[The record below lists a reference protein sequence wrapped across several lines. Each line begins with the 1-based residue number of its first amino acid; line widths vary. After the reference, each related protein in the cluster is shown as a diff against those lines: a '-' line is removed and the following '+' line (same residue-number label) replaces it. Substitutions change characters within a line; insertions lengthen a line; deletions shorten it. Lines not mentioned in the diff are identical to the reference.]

1 MQQGNEQIRVWDPLV
16 RIGHWTLVSAFFLAY
31 LTEDELL
38 TQHVWAGYV
47 VAAVVLVRI
56 TWGFVGKRHAR
67 FRDFVR
73 GPGTTLRYLG
83 DIGRS
88 RAKRY
93 LGHNPAGGAMILAL
107 LASLLVTTY
116 SGLKLYAIEE
126 NAGPLAG
133 LTDIG
138 VPAPAL
144 ITPAL
149 ADDDGAGH
157 EYGSEQAEEFWEEL
171 HEIAANLTLFLVL
184 LHVAG
189 VIIASRAH
197 HENLVRA
204 MVTGRKRRDAGDAAN

>member
-1 MQQGNEQIRVWDPLV
+1 MQQGNEQVRIWDPLV
-16 RIGHWTLVSAFFLAY
+16 RIGHWTLVSAFIIAY

-38 TQHVWAGYV
+38 SQHVWAGYV

-56 TWGFVGKRHAR
+56 VWGFVGTRHAR
-67 FRDFVR
+67 FRDFVCR
-73 GPGTTLRYLG
+73 PAATFRYLV
-83 DIGRS
+83 DIGRH

-93 LGHNPAGGAMILAL
+93 LGHNPAGGAMIIAL
-107 LASLLVTTY
+107 LACLLVTTY

-133 LTDIG
+133 VADIG

-144 ITPAL
+144 IAPAR
-149 ADDDGAGH
+149 ADDDGDGH

-171 HEIAANLTLFLVL
+171 HEIAANLTLLLVV

-204 MVTGRKRRDAGDAAN
+204 MVTGRKRRDAGDAVD

>member
-1 MQQGNEQIRVWDPLV
+1 MQQGNEQVRVWDPLV
-16 RIGHWTLVSAFFLAY
+16 RIGHWTLVSAFLIAY
-31 LTEDELL
+31 FTEDEFL

-56 TWGFVGKRHAR
+56 AWGFIGTRHAR

-73 GPGTTLRYLG
+73 RPGATIRYLG
-83 DIGRS
+83 DIGKN

-93 LGHNPAGGAMILAL
+93 LGHNPAGGAMIVAL
-107 LASLLVTTY
+107 LACLLVTTY

-133 LTDIG
+133 LTEIG
-138 VPAPAL
+138 VSGPTLISPAV
-144 ITPAL
+144 
-149 ADDDGAGH
+149 ADDDDHA
-157 EYGSEQAEEFWEEL
+157 YGNEEAEEFWEEL
-171 HEIAANLTLFLVL
+171 HEVAANLTLFLVL

-204 MVTGRKRRDAGDAAN
+204 MVTGRKRREAGAALE